1 MTPKQIRDL
10 RKKMGLS
17 QDQFAEWSGLTGRG
31 RSRSVYF
38 WEKGK
43 LRPSV
48 NRLKRMLE
56 ELHSRY
62 GV

>member
-1 MTPKQIRDL
+1 MTPKDIYKL
-10 RKKMGLS
+10 RKLMGLS
-17 QDQFAEWSGLTGRG
+17 QDQFAEWAGLTGRG

-48 NRLKRMLE
+48 ARLQRMLA

-62 GV
+62 G